1 MDFLIPKYRRDG
13 NAKVSTAYVGIVPG
27 GRTVTRVTS
36 VNKNTDRF
44 ESTRAYGAGMP
55 RGQGGRVGTFILG
68 GMETTLDEIEDM
80 VEGIKEKKFVP
91 QRGSAEIAQMCRHL
105 IEKRNETIKYLRKNP
120 SEAPKKRPAGPQ
132 FYLPVGYRM
141 AETPVPG
148 LRVAV
153 KGN

>member
-13 NAKVSTAYVGIVPG
+13 NAKVSTAYVGVAPG
-27 GRTVTRVTS
+27 GGTVTRVTS
-36 VNKNTDRF
+36 VNKNTDSF
-44 ESTRAYGAGMP
+44 ESTRAYGAGIP

-120 SEAPKKRPAGPQ
+120 SEAPKKRPAGPTL
-132 FYLPVGYRM
+132 YLPVGYRM
-141 AETPVPG
+141 AQTAVPG
-148 LRVAV
+148 IRVAV
-153 KGN
+153 QG